1 MEILFAAFLMAAS
14 PAPCKTVVAIKQVVA
29 TNEWFIKRTESGPWI
44 RVDQNY
50 IVGLKCF
57 VENVEM
63 V

>member
-1 MEILFAAFLMAAS
+1 MEILLAAFLMAAS

-29 TNEWFIKRTESGPWI
+29 TNEWFIKRTESGPWV